1 MDDRI
6 KFLEGKLKYLQG
18 QLTANLFNRNTQ
30 AQTLVYHP
38 NNLDDEINHI
48 TDRIRHYSVHL
59 HTKCETTDDFIA
71 YCKEVDNE
79 FENAGQEHLFCT
91 EFNIPY
97 TGKLDKNVLIHFKTG
112 MATRIREINSL
123 HIEKKRLYINGQ
135 KVAQDIRRFIFV
147 DKAFELDKNDDT
159 EFNELIEHFK
169 SLKERLKLQNIGED
183 FK

>member
-1 MDDRI
+1 MDIRI

-18 QLTANLFNRNTQ
+18 QLTSQLFINKAKALVNYNLTN
-30 AQTLVYHP
+30 
-38 NNLDDEINHI
+38 EINHI
-48 TDRIRHYSVHL
+48 TDRIRHYLVHL
-59 HTKCETTDDFIA
+59 HTKCESMDDFIE

-79 FENAGQEHLFCT
+79 FEDAGQEHLFCI
-91 EFNIPY
+91 EFDIPY
-97 TGKLDKNVLIHFKTG
+97 TGKLDKSVLIRFKTG

-123 HIEKKRLYINGQ
+123 HIEKNRLYINGQ

-147 DKAFELDKNDDT
+147 DKSFKLDKNDET

>member
-18 QLTANLFNRNTQ
+18 QLTANLLFKLGHKDLT
-30 AQTLVYHP
+30 
-38 NNLDDEINHI
+38 DEVNHI
-48 TDRIRHYSVHL
+48 TNRIRHYLVHL
-59 HTKCETTDDFIA
+59 YTKCETTNDFIE

-79 FENAGQEHLFCT
+79 FEDAGQEHLFCT
-91 EFNIPY
+91 EYDIEY
-97 TGKLDKNVLIHFKTG
+97 TGKLDKSVLIHFKTG

-123 HIEKKRLYINGQ
+123 HIENKILYINGK
-135 KVAQDIRRFIFV
+135 KVAPDIRRFIFV
-147 DKAFELDKNDDT
+147 DKAFELDKNDET

>member
-1 MDDRI
+1 MDPRI

-18 QLTANLFNRNTQ
+18 QLIAQLFNRQT
-30 AQTLVYHP
+30 QTLVYH
-38 NNLDDEINHI
+38 NLYYAVNHV
-48 TDRIRHYSVHL
+48 TDRIRHYLVHL
-59 HTKCETTDDFIA
+59 HTKCETMDDFIE

-79 FENAGQEHLFCT
+79 FEDAGQEHLFCT
-91 EFNIPY
+91 EYDIPY
-97 TGKLDKNVLIHFKTG
+97 TGKLDKSVLIHFKTG
-112 MATRIREINSL
+112 METRIREINSL

-147 DKAFELDKNDDT
+147 DKAFELDKNDET

>member
-1 MDDRI
+1 MDPRI

-18 QLTANLFNRNTQ
+18 QLIANLFNIQTQ
-30 AQTLVYHP
+30 KLVNY
-38 NNLDDEINHI
+38 NLTNEVNHI
-48 TDRIRHYSVHL
+48 TDRIRHYLVHL
-59 HTKCETTDDFIA
+59 HTKCESTDDFIE

-79 FENAGQEHLFCT
+79 FEDAGQEHLFCT
-91 EFNIPY
+91 GTEYDIPY
-97 TGKLDKNVLIHFKTG
+97 TGKLDKSVLIHFKTG

-123 HIEKKRLYINGQ
+123 HIEKKRFYINGK

-147 DKAFELDKNDDT
+147 DKAFELDKNDET

-169 SLKERLKLQNIGED
+169 SFKERLKLQNIGED

>member
-1 MDDRI
+1 M
-6 KFLEGKLKYLQG
+6 
-18 QLTANLFNRNTQ
+18 
-30 AQTLVYHP
+30 
-38 NNLDDEINHI
+38 
-48 TDRIRHYSVHL
+48 
-59 HTKCETTDDFIA
+59 DDFIE

-79 FENAGQEHLFCT
+79 FEDAGQEHLFCT
-91 EFNIPY
+91 EYDIPY
-97 TGKLDKNVLIHFKTG
+97 TGKLDKSVLIHFKTG

-147 DKAFELDKNDDT
+147 DKAFELDKNDET

-169 SLKERLKLQNIGED
+169 YLKEILKLQNIVED

>member
-1 MDDRI
+1 MDIRI

-18 QLTANLFNRNTQ
+18 QLTSQLFINKAKALVNYNLTN
-30 AQTLVYHP
+30 
-38 NNLDDEINHI
+38 EINHI
-48 TDRIRHYSVHL
+48 EDRIRHYLFHL
-59 HTKCETTDDFIA
+59 HTKCESMDDFIA

-79 FENAGQEHLFCT
+79 FEDAGQEHLFCT
-91 EFNIPY
+91 EFDIPY
-97 TGKLDKNVLIHFKTG
+97 TGKLDKSVLIRFKTG

-123 HIEKKRLYINGQ
+123 HIEKNRLYINGQ
-135 KVAQDIRRFIFV
+135 KVSQDIRRFIFV
-147 DKAFELDKNDDT
+147 DKSFELDKNDET

>member
-1 MDDRI
+1 MDIRI

-18 QLTANLFNRNTQ
+18 QLKSQLFINKAKALVNHNLN
-30 AQTLVYHP
+30 
-38 NNLDDEINHI
+38 DEVNHV
-48 TDRIRHYSVHL
+48 TDRIRHYLVHL
-59 HTKCETTDDFIA
+59 HTKCESMDDFIE

-79 FENAGQEHLFCT
+79 FEDAGQEHLFCT
-91 EFNIPY
+91 EFDIPY
-97 TGKLDKNVLIHFKTG
+97 TGKLDKSVLIHFKTG

-147 DKAFELDKNDDT
+147 DKSFELDKNDET